1 MTQANLRPQRKASP
15 FSIAVGIIAV
25 IAVALLSAAGVF
37 TDLLWFRQLGFET
50 IFVTEIV
57 AQILTFLIGWLVMT
71 VLVGI
76 GLAFA
81 WRTRPVYLKLTEASP
96 FQAYQQM
103 FESVGKLIRW
113 DYLLDSE
120 SLAD

>member
-1 MTQANLRPQRKASP
+1 VTQANLRPQRKASP

-57 AQILTFLIGWLVMT
+57 AQIVTFLIGWLVMT

-76 GLAFA
+76 GLAFGSNLSQ
-81 WRTRPVYLKLTEASP
+81 V
-96 FQAYQQM
+96 M
-103 FESVGKLIRW
+103 GKCLGP
-113 DYLLDSE
+113 LHVSE
-120 SLAD
+120 IDMLNGGGGKS